1 MVATYIFQNLKN
13 FLMKG
18 LILLLHLV
26 IALLKNS
33 LRSHY
38 GTKVRVAV
46 ESKIKL
52 HIVMEQ

>member
-1 MVATYIFQNLKN
+1 MVAIYIFRNLKN

-26 IALLKNS
+26 IALPKNS